1 MLYLLS
7 KIYLPS
13 INHVLGC
20 ITVENNLPLIP
31 EESDTVIRA
40 DPPAEDEHL
49 HLLGDS
55 QFGTPEVEDLHKD
68 LHAFQEPHTKSL
80 PEEPAQQVS
89 KLFNDCKL
97 NPFDLTLVSLT
108 FSSLFLFP
116 RKQKQYKKEG
126 FLLSLFMVQWALLF
140 LYEFLMQLPL

>member
-7 KIYLPS
+7 KIYLSS

-31 EESDTVIRA
+31 EQSDTVIRA
-40 DPPAEDEHL
+40 DQPAEDEHL
-49 HLLGDS
+49 NLLGDS
-55 QFGTPEVEDLHKD
+55 EFGTPEVEDLHKD
-68 LHAFQEPHTKSL
+68 LHAFQEPSTKSL

-89 KLFNDCKL
+89 KLFHDCKL

-116 RKQKQYKKEG
+116 RKQKQFKKEG
-126 FLLSLFMVQWALLF
+126 FLLSLFMVQWTQQF
-140 LYEFLMQLPL
+140 H